1 MKHEEWRET
10 VLQERNRRIFAE
22 ELDGFVPGRV
32 FDAHVHVFDP
42 GVVPAGESFDCA
54 GHPLASYTLDD
65 LAADLPAVYPGRET
79 GALCFGL
86 PDPRYDFQRNNQY
99 LGDHCDR
106 RRFFAL
112 RLADPD
118 EADREAVRR
127 DLASGRFAGIKP
139 YPDYVRTK
147 PLAEVEVD
155 DMLPAWLMEIV
166 NDLGL
171 LVTLHLP
178 RPGRLADPLNRAQV
192 IRLCRRYPRAKIVL
206 AHIGR
211 AYYLRAVVGNL
222 DELKELPNL
231 WYDLAMLNHR
241 EVIEYL
247 FRTVPA
253 EKVLYG
259 TDIPLALAPGKSVEI
274 NHQYSYVTPVPWKLA
289 ICDATHRVRFTSF
302 LYEELRAIRD
312 AAAGAKLSTAAVEAV
327 FHGNVVRLLGGAC

>member
-1 MKHEEWRET
+1 MKHEDWRET

-32 FDAHVHVFDP
+32 FDAHVHVFNP
-42 GVVPAGESFDCA
+42 GVVPAGGSFDCA
-54 GHPLASYTLDD
+54 GHPIASYTLDE

-79 GALCFGL
+79 RALCFGI
-86 PDPRYDFQRNNQY
+86 PDPGYDFQRNNQY

-112 RLADPD
+112 RLADPG
-118 EADREAVRR
+118 EADHEAVRR

-147 PLAEVEVD
+147 PLAEVEID

-178 RPGRLADPLNRAQV
+178 RPGRLADPLNRTQV
-192 IRLCRRYPRAKIVL
+192 VRLCRRYPRAKIVL

-241 EVIEYL
+241 EVIEHL
-247 FRTVPA
+247 FRTVPV

-289 ICDATHRVRFTSF
+289 ICDATRRVRFTSF

-312 AAAGAKLSTAAVEAV
+312 AAAGAKLSAAAVEAI
-327 FHGNVVRLLGGAC
+327 FHGNAVRLLG